1 MTHAR
6 IATRIV
12 IAIVISVAAWT
23 SAFAQPATDNPRRLK
38 SQNTAAEKPV
48 QAVRPRLDEHPSL
61 RRHRAVAHEREHH
74 GHQQDRRHRDGDDP
88 ALRRQAAPAG
98 CLRGGLGRLGFGL
111 CQNAC
116 PMLM

>member
-48 QAVRPRLDEHPSL
+48 QAVRPRQPSSCSEFGAGFV
-61 RRHRAVAHEREHH
+61 RAQGSNTCVRV
-74 GHQQDRRHRDGDDP
+74 
-88 ALRRQAAPAG
+88 
-98 CLRGGLGRLGFGL
+98 GGGVDVSVGR
-111 CQNAC
+111 
-116 PMLM
+116 